1 MTAPSQWSARG
12 AARRLLATLLVTA
25 AAGCHAGV
33 DSPYEPAVEIRQ
45 FTHEV
50 PFAAGRGQLGS
61 AETAALQAFLG
72 EIGAQPGDRAYV
84 LAEPAAPGPAAML
97 AEQRADA
104 VMASLA
110 AQGLQPQRLPAGAA
124 PTIAETGEA
133 LVIVERTA
141 VVLPACPD
149 WTDWPGWTYHN
160 NPHRNWSCAT
170 AVNFGMMV
178 AEPADLVRG
187 RTPGLANGERI
198 GRAFERYRLGRVK
211 DLIRDSASS
220 EIFPTAAPAA
230 GGGK

>member
-1 MTAPSQWSARG
+1 M
-12 AARRLLATLLVTA
+12 TA
-25 AAGCHAGV
+25 AAGCHTGV
-33 DSPYEPAVEIRQ
+33 EGPYEPAVEVRQ

-50 PFAAGRGQLGS
+50 PFAPGRGQLGS
-61 AETAALQAFLG
+61 TETAALQSFLG
-72 EIGAQPGDRAYV
+72 EIGAQPGDLAYV
-84 LAEPAAPGPAAML
+84 LAEPAAAGSPSVL
-97 AEQRADA
+97 AGQRSDA
-104 VMASLA
+104 VMASLS
-110 AQGLQPQRLPAGAA
+110 AQGLQPQRLTASAA
-124 PTIAETGEA
+124 PPIAGTDQTM
-133 LVIVERTA
+133 VIVERTV

-178 AEPADLVRG
+178 AEPADLLRG
-187 RTPGLANGERI
+187 RTPGPANGERI
-198 GRAFERYRLGRVK
+198 GRAFERYRLGKTK